1 MDYVITRRES
11 PDELMHHGVKGMKW
25 GVRKLDERNGDLYL
39 RKDTVV
45 KRVSTDTK
53 DRVWNNRK
61 YVSINQED
69 HTKWDDYLGRLY
81 LTRGYLTTTH
91 SYKTIKDLKVMSS
104 TKQGK
109 LYTKMLMD
117 SNFRNQAVKD
127 INTYY
132 EAMPQMKRT
141 NNPSEE
147 ISRIMS
153 VSSLWTGKAFADEV
167 LKRGYDAVIDT
178 HGQNTAKTPLIILN
192 ADTNLK
198 EIDADYTDKAKEY
211 LREAYG
217 IAA

>member
-1 MDYVITRRES
+1 MGN
-11 PDELMHHGVKGMKW
+11 ELYHHGVKGMKW

-39 RKDTVV
+39 RKGTAV
-45 KRVSTDTK
+45 KRVSRDTQ

-69 HTKWDDYLGRLY
+69 HAKWDDYLGRLY

-91 SYKTIKDLKVMSS
+91 SYKTVKDLKVMSS
-104 TKQGK
+104 TKQGE

-117 SNFRNQAVKD
+117 SDFKKQAVND
-127 INTYY
+127 LNAYY

-153 VSSLWTGKAFADEV
+153 ASSLWTGKAFADEV

-198 EIDADYTDKAKEY
+198 KIDVDYTDKAKEY
-211 LREAYG
+211 LREAHG